1 MTSQPVLIVLLLE
14 ELPIIPTFF
23 LFCCTFQLSPLI
35 SSFPPELS
43 NSVFIGAAHNSNSL
57 DQQPSLLLFSGHSQD
72 SRCPYGGLV
81 TMLGCST
88 LSVGFNKVLYG
99 VKNCLLLI
107 TLKFLYIIPSTD
119 LALFAA
125 ATHCLEGVRSLEINT
140 PKSFSSSTS
149 CSSTANPLSFRKYT
163 DFILCPM
170 CITLHFSALKRK
182 QSSHV
187 SDQLTN
193 LSKSCCSPSASSST
207 DTFSIF
213 CIVCKAPPPLPCHS
227 KVKNNCPPWHRIT
240 TITAHWLVANKR

>member
-125 ATHCLEGVRSLEINT
+125 ATHCLEGLRSVEMNT
-140 PKSFSSSTS
+140 SKSLSSSTS
-149 CSSTANPLSFRKYT
+149 CSSAAYPLSFRKYFVL
-163 DFILCPM
+163 FILCPM
-170 CITLHFSALKRK
+170 CITLHCSALKP
-182 QSSHV
+182 SSHL
-187 SDQLTN
+187 SDQFSN
-193 LSKSCCSPSASSST
+193 LSKSCCSPSASSCT
-207 DTFSIF
+207 VTFSIF
-213 CIVCKAPPPLPCHS
+213 LYRLQRV
-227 KVKNNCPPWHRIT
+227 
-240 TITAHWLVANKR
+240 